1 MAITNER
8 RLALREQN
16 LAAWDESTVA
26 SPEKLDSS
34 IKKHTALIRKL
45 KAVTAENERE
55 ILQDIAALRLEKY
68 LGEISAALSETVTR
82 TSKADDVSAVAE
94 VALALHGRF
103 LSIMPSVNSTLVN
116 TILEGNTTLVSKTRN
131 LFRVLIEFY
140 LTGLCMGLDH
150 CDGDSLPRRL
160 NKKTCLVVAL
170 AEDLLAGDPEMESTL
185 PVVSGVLKRHAS
197 FLFDTNNLV
206 PQDAIVELK
215 KILNLYMRNALLKL
229 QSAHLRKSKL
239 EKQNKAAAIRTGK
252 VLEEYEVPLNEA
264 TALFEFLETHCSAIY
279 ESLGQ
284 KLPELSRP
292 DEVVNEETKE
302 TKETKE
308 PENEPKS
315 LWHDAAEESFY
326 RDIPSAEKIRGSFS
340 PSKKFKNLQDG
351 LRVNLFIQNLE
362 SANTEEQVSQN
373 VADFLAYIP
382 YNNATRH
389 KLLKFFAESKKADNV
404 NCLAR
409 FLKIVH
415 DDLEDLTQ
423 ELIELLDQGMRSQI
437 HHGKL
442 EFRKTAFFIE
452 LVKFKLISPHI
463 VFHKIRRMTLN
474 LASPGNVD
482 LLTVFYERC
491 GRFLLSDPEYEAD
504 TRSMLT
510 LLRRQSKGGTLSL
523 NSKLSLRN
531 MFIIV
536 DSLVTKSTSK
546 STIVEVDP
554 MKDFVMQILSRLVT
568 ATKTSEALNL
578 LTKIKFRASK
588 EAQDGLFESYERPE
602 ELGQNR
608 FESFATILSRLGS
621 TQPFL
626 VYEVLSRLFE
636 KVLRGLETNEFKHNA
651 ARTSQMRFL
660 AVLAN
665 HNIIDGKSI
674 IDILYKVVC
683 FGYPGNMPT
692 PGAANPLDAPND
704 YFRVHLVSCLIKTL
718 RPEKLKRQGCLNGQ
732 VKSLGGFMVF
742 LLYYVNCKVQPIP
755 RDIEYTLNDA
765 FDRVHKVLKYVKHA
779 PDLKNS
785 VLKLQELTL
794 TPASAIAEKKL
805 TPDSKLSD
813 SEDSSDEL
821 SDEDSILQFEP
832 PTNQNNAE
840 PGLGLEIESDLSSD
854 SDTLGDDEDDED
866 DDDDIEAEEEQLRAL
881 ELEQEM
887 QKRFVLDMDQSI
899 REMSAMAA
907 STPKASKLPI
917 PANFSQPADRSATKF
932 TLITQSKQVHEI
944 SLPENNQFA
953 ERLTREQEKQAA
965 NRAKIIS
972 LLNMENA

>member
-8 RLALREQN
+8 RLILRGQN
-16 LAAWDESTVA
+16 LAAWEEPPAALPT
-26 SPEKLDSS
+26 KLDSS

-45 KAVTAENERE
+45 KAISAENERE

-82 TSKADDVSAVAE
+82 ASKADDVSAVAE
-94 VALALHGRF
+94 VALALHRRF

-116 TILEGNTTLVSKTRN
+116 TILGGDNSLVSKTRN

-150 CDGDSLPRRL
+150 CDVDSLPRRFD
-160 NKKTCLVVAL
+160 KKTCLVVAL
-170 AEDLLAGDPEMESTL
+170 AESLLSGDPDMESTL

-197 FLFDTNNLV
+197 FLSDTTEFV
-206 PQDAIVELK
+206 PKDATVELK

-229 QSAHLRKSKL
+229 QSVHLRKCKL

-264 TALFEFLETHCSAIY
+264 TALFELLETHCSAIY

-284 KLPELSRP
+284 KLPELDRP
-292 DEVVNEETKE
+292 EEVVSEDTKD
-302 TKETKE
+302 TKE
-308 PENEPKS
+308 PENEPRS

-326 RDIPSAEKIRGSFS
+326 KEIPTVEKIRETIS

-351 LRVNLFIQNLE
+351 LRVSLFIQNLE
-362 SANTEEQVSQN
+362 AANTEEQVSQN

-389 KLLKFFAESKKADNV
+389 KLLKFLAESKKADNV

-437 HHGKL
+437 HYGKL

-491 GRFLLSDPEYEAD
+491 GRFLLSDLEYEAD
-504 TRSMLT
+504 TRNMLA
-510 LLRRQSKGGTLSL
+510 LLRRQSRSGTLPL

-536 DSLVTKSTSK
+536 DSLVTKSTPK
-546 STIVEVDP
+546 STVVEIAP
-554 MKDFVMQILSRLVT
+554 MKDFVVQILSRLVT
-568 ATKTSEALNL
+568 STKTSEALNL
-578 LTKIKFRASK
+578 LTKIRFKASK
-588 EAQDGLFESYERPE
+588 EAQDGFFESYERPE

-608 FESFATILSRLGS
+608 FESFATILVRLGS

-626 VYEVLSRLFE
+626 VYEVLNRLFE

-660 AVLAN
+660 AVMAN
-665 HNIIDGKSI
+665 HNILDGKSI

-683 FGYPGNMPT
+683 FGHPGNMPT
-692 PGAANPLDAPND
+692 PNAFNPLDTPND
-704 YFRVHLVSCLIKTL
+704 YFRVHLVSSLVKTL

-742 LLYYVNCKVQPIP
+742 LLYYVHCKIQPIP

-765 FDRVHKVLKYVKHA
+765 FNRVQKVLKYVKHA
-779 PDLKNS
+779 PDLKNA

-794 TPASAIAEKKL
+794 TPATAAADKKV
-805 TPDSKLSD
+805 TSDSKVSD
-813 SEDSSDEL
+813 SENSSDEQ
-821 SDEDSILQFEP
+821 SDEESVLQVDP
-832 PTNQNNAE
+832 PRIYNGGE
-840 PGLGLEIESDLSSD
+840 PGLGLEIESDLSSESD
-854 SDTLGDDEDDED
+854 SLGD
-866 DDDDIEAEEEQLRAL
+866 DDDDDDGDDSNDEEDQLRTL

-899 REMSAMAA
+899 REMSAMAVSSSKTA
-907 STPKASKLPI
+907 KLPI

-932 TLITQSKQVHEI
+932 TLITQSKQFHEI